1 MKKRVLAAR
10 WLMVLCLITLNA
22 GHVSAQSAEDS
33 ELAALMDLLNEQTDL
48 ATQTK
53 MNADFVPGM
62 VTVLHSDQLKRQG
75 YATVAEALNQVP
87 GFYSTLE
94 NAGDVRAIV
103 RGAGA
108 SLEAGNLKILL
119 DGVAINRPV
128 NASADWAL
136 RLPLSQVERIEVIR
150 GPGSALYGE
159 FAFSGVVNIV
169 SRRAQAMAVKTAS
182 HNHHQLDA
190 MVGHEFDNGLSV
202 QLNASVWDGDKSGLR
217 THPDNFA
224 QSGKG
229 YSPSAVQDAAQGQLL
244 LADLSYDGYR
254 LQLQHAD
261 MERGAWYGQNAAMPR
276 ALAPR
281 VETATSVE
289 LSKNWQLSADLG
301 LGMALGQLET
311 SVDEAAY
318 LPIPKGLDPP
328 GPAPLVV
335 NEFYRQEGTSDANQH
350 LRLNLRWTGL
360 THHSLF
366 METGYSQSQ
375 LDSAFKHM
383 TLLEAAVDGASPSL
397 EQHKDLGERRLTSL
411 TVQDQ
416 WQIHPAV
423 EITLGAR
430 YDNYDD
436 WGSHTSPR
444 IAAVWRAS
452 DRHIVKVQYAEAFRP
467 PTLAVLHPGPN
478 LVEGTVYE
486 NLTEEQLGSTEA
498 SYIYRAA
505 NYSLRATLFE
515 SQISDLLEYRITPG
529 QRPKWH
535 NLGEIDSQGVELEW
549 QQSLGRNWTWFAN
562 LSYVDAQDPLDV
574 DQRLLGSVDWLGNL
588 GITWNSDQQLSHAL
602 NLRYIGEQEG
612 WELQTRTP
620 PTDRFDDYVLLDYTL
635 SVQRLFAQ
643 RNLELKAGVK
653 NLADEHYDT
662 VPTPSQYP
670 RGLPNG
676 GRTWWAEIEYGF

>member
-1 MKKRVLAAR
+1 MKKLVLPDVRVML
-10 WLMVLCLITLNA
+10 LCLMALNA
-22 GHVSAQSAEDS
+22 GQVSAQSAEDS
-33 ELAALMDLLNEQTDL
+33 ELAALMDLLNEETDL

-62 VTVLHSDQLKRQG
+62 VTVLHSDQLKNQG
-75 YATVAEALNQVP
+75 YSTVAEGLNQVP
-87 GFYSTLE
+87 GFYTSLE

-108 SLEAGNLKILL
+108 ALEAGNLKILV

-159 FAFSGVVNIV
+159 FAFSGVVNII
-169 SRRAQAMAVKTAS
+169 SRRDSAVVVRAAN
-182 HNHHQLDA
+182 HNHRQLDA
-190 MVGHEFDNGLSV
+190 MANHEFDSGLSL
-202 QLNASVWDGDKSGLR
+202 QINASAWARDKSGLR
-217 THPDNFA
+217 TNPDNFA

-229 YSPSAVQDAAQGQLL
+229 YSPGLIQDEVEGQLL
-244 LADLSYDGYR
+244 LADVNYQGYR
-254 LQLQHAD
+254 LQIQHAD

-276 ALAPR
+276 ALEPR
-281 VETATSVE
+281 VETVTSLE
-289 LSKNWQLSADLG
+289 LSKNWQLQQDLNM
-301 LGMALGQLET
+301 GMALGQLET
-311 SVDEAAY
+311 RVDEATY
-318 LPIPKGLDPP
+318 MPIPKGIDPP
-328 GPAPLVV
+328 GPAPAVI
-335 NEFYRQEGTSDANQH
+335 NEFYRQDGTRDSNQH
-350 LRLNLRWTGL
+350 LRLNLRWTGI
-360 THHSLF
+360 THHNLF
-366 METGYSQSQ
+366 MEAGYSGSQ
-375 LDSAFKHM
+375 LDSGFKYM
-383 TLLEAAVDGASPSL
+383 YLLEPSPNGAMPSM
-397 EQHKDLGERRLTSL
+397 ERARNLGERRLASL

-430 YDNYDD
+430 YDDYDD
-436 WGSHTSPR
+436 WGDHISPR
-444 IAAVWRAS
+444 VAAVWRAS
-452 DRHIVKVQYAEAFRP
+452 DKHIVKVQYAEAFRP
-467 PTLAVLHPGPN
+467 PTLGVLHPGPSTSP
-478 LVEGTVYE
+478 GSVYA
-486 NLTEEQLGSTEA
+486 NLTEEQLDSTEA

-505 NYSLRATLFE
+505 NYSLRATLFK
-515 SQISDLLEYRITPG
+515 SHITDLIEYRITPG
-529 QRPKWH
+529 QPPEWLNR
-535 NLGEIDSQGVELEW
+535 GEIDNQGVELEW
-549 QQSLGRNWTWFAN
+549 QQTLGRNWNWFAN
-562 LSYVDAQDPLDV
+562 VSYVDAQDPLDA
-574 DQRLLGSVDWLGNL
+574 DQKLLGAVDWLGNL

-635 SVQRLFAQ
+635 SVHRLFAQ

-653 NLADEHYDT
+653 NIADQRYDT

-676 GRTWWAEIEYGF
+676 ERTWWAELEYGF

>member
-1 MKKRVLAAR
+1 MKTPFLPAFRVLA
-10 WLMVLCLITLNA
+10 LCLVTLSVND
-22 GHVSAQSAEDS
+22 VFAQSGDDP
-33 ELAALMDLLNEQTDL
+33 ELAALMDLLNEETDL

-62 VTVLHSDQLKRQG
+62 VSVLHSDQLKSQG

-87 GFYSTLE
+87 GFYTTLE

-108 SLEAGNLKILL
+108 SLEASNLKILV

-159 FAFSGVVNIV
+159 FAFSGVVNII
-169 SRRAQAMAVKTAS
+169 SRRDTAVALRTAS
-182 HNHHQLDA
+182 HNHRQLDA
-190 MVGHEFDNGLSV
+190 MVSHEFDNGVSM
-202 QLNASVWDGDKSGLR
+202 QINASAWDRDNSGLQ
-217 THPDNFA
+217 TNPDNFA

-229 YSPSAVQDAAQGQLL
+229 YSPGDVQDAVQGQLL
-244 LADLSYDGYR
+244 LADLSYNGYR
-254 LQLQHAD
+254 LQVQHAD

-281 VETATSVE
+281 VEKITSVE
-289 LSKNWQLSADLG
+289 LSKNWQLQQDLS

-311 SVDEAAY
+311 KVDEATY
-318 LPIPKGLDPP
+318 LPIPKGIDPP
-328 GPAPLVV
+328 GPAPVLI
-335 NEFYRQEGTSDANQH
+335 NEFYRQDGTSDSNQH
-350 LRLNLRWTGL
+350 IRLNLRWTGL
-360 THHSLF
+360 TNHNVF
-366 METGYSQSQ
+366 MEAGYSQSQ
-375 LDSAFKHM
+375 LDSAYKRM
-383 TLLEAAVDGASPSL
+383 TLIEAPVNGATPSL
-397 EQHKDLGERRLTSL
+397 VQAKDLGERGLTSL
-411 TVQDQ
+411 TLQDQ

-430 YDNYDD
+430 YDDYDD
-436 WGSHTSPR
+436 WGNHTSPR
-444 IAAVWRAS
+444 LAAVWRAS
-452 DRHIVKVQYAEAFRP
+452 DRHIFKVQYAEAFRP
-467 PTLAVLHPGPN
+467 PTLGVLNPGPSAA
-478 LVEGTVYE
+478 EGTVYE
-486 NLTEEQLGSTEA
+486 RLTQEQLDSTEA
-498 SYIYRAA
+498 SYIYRAV

-515 SQISDLLEYRITPG
+515 SQVSDLIEYRITPG

-549 QQSLGRNWTWFAN
+549 QQTLGRNWNWFAN
-562 LSYVDAQDPLDV
+562 ISYVDAQDPLDV
-574 DQRLLGSVDWLGNL
+574 DQKLLGSVDWLGNL
-588 GITWNSDQQLSHAL
+588 GVTWNSDQQLSHAF
-602 NLRYIGEQEG
+602 NLRYVGEQEG

-635 SVQRLFAQ
+635 SVHRLFAQ
-643 RNLELKAGVK
+643 RDLELKAGVK
-653 NLADEHYDT
+653 NLADQHYNT

-676 GRTWWAEIEYGF
+676 ERTWWAELEYGF

>member
-1 MKKRVLAAR
+1 MKKLVLPDL
-10 WLMVLCLITLNA
+10 WVLVLCIVTLNA
-22 GHVSAQSAEDS
+22 SQVRAQSGEDS
-33 ELAALMDLLNEQTDL
+33 ELAALMDLLNEETDL
-48 ATQTK
+48 ATQSK

-62 VTVLHSDQLKRQG
+62 MTVLHSDQLKSLG

-87 GFYSTLE
+87 GFYTTLE

-108 SLEAGNLKILL
+108 SLEAGNLKILV

-128 NASADWAL
+128 NASGDWAL
-136 RLPLSQVERIEVIR
+136 RLPLSQVERIEVVR

-159 FAFSGVVNIV
+159 FALSGVVNII
-169 SRRAQAMAVKTAS
+169 SRRDKAVSVKTAS

-190 MVGHEFDNGLSV
+190 MLSQEFDNGVSV
-202 QLNASVWDGDKSGLR
+202 QINASVWDRGKSGLQ
-217 THPDNFA
+217 TNPDNFA

-229 YSPSAVQDAAQGQLL
+229 YSPGAVQDAVQGQLL
-244 LADLSYDGYR
+244 LADLSYGGYH
-254 LQLQHAD
+254 LQVQHAD

-281 VETATSVE
+281 EETVTSVE
-289 LSKNWQLSADLG
+289 LSKNWQLLQDLS

-311 SVDEAAY
+311 RVDEATY
-318 LPIPKGLDPP
+318 LPIPKGIDPP
-328 GPAPLVV
+328 GPAPVLV
-335 NEFYRQEGTSDANQH
+335 NEFYRQDGTSDSNQH

-366 METGYSQSQ
+366 MEAGYSQSQ
-375 LDSAFKHM
+375 LDSAFKRM
-383 TLLEAAVDGASPSL
+383 TLIEMPVNGASPSMD
-397 EQHKDLGERRLTSL
+397 QAKDVGERRLSSL
-411 TVQDQ
+411 TLQDQ

-430 YDNYDD
+430 HDDYDD

-444 IAAVWRAS
+444 LAAVWRAS
-452 DRHIVKVQYAEAFRP
+452 EKHIVKVQYAEAFRP
-467 PTLAVLHPGPN
+467 PTLGVLNPGPSAAA
-478 LVEGTVYE
+478 GTVYE
-486 NLTEEQLGSTEA
+486 NLTEEQLDSTEA
-498 SYIYRAA
+498 SYIYRTA
-505 NYSLRATLFE
+505 NYNLRATLFE

-529 QRPKWH
+529 QPPKWH
-535 NLGEIDSQGVELEW
+535 NLGEIDSKGVELEW
-549 QQSLGRNWTWFAN
+549 QQTLGRSWLWFAN
-562 LSYVDAQDPLDV
+562 LSYVDAEDPLDT
-574 DQRLLGSVDWLGNL
+574 DQKLLGSVDWLGNL
-588 GITWNSDQQLSHAL
+588 GITWHSDQQLSHAL
-602 NLRYIGEQEG
+602 NLRYVGEQEG

-635 SVQRLFAQ
+635 SVHRLFAQ

-676 GRTWWAEIEYGF
+676 ERTWWAELEYGF